1 MSNKP
6 DEQRIEEF
14 VMMAK
19 LLETPPDLNNPV
31 VSELFLGMALN
42 SMRLELEGDG
52 LLEAAANR
60 LADVSAPVPET
71 GDGGEHNNPGH
82 GEGG

>member
-1 MSNKP
+1 MSNKS

-14 VMMAK
+14 AMMAQ
-19 LLETPPDLNNPV
+19 LLKTPPDLDNPV

-52 LLEAAANR
+52 LLEAATAR
-60 LADVSAPVPET
+60 IADASQKVPEA
-71 GDGGEHNNPGH
+71 GDSGKPDNPGLDPY
-82 GEGG
+82 